1 MFFLKTMGE
10 IESMLVKNGEP
21 FIQLD
26 KEKKWFWHL
35 DPMGQV
41 SGPRSSGKTFFLY
54 YLMLSVAEIG
64 ADIYILDPKS
74 SDFSSLKYCY
84 PESERESHVATTP
97 NSICKVLRELTELMN
112 DRYEKYFQ
120 ISSSTLGFDAQ
131 KLGLRPIFIFFDEV
145 LSLIEEDKKLGKE
158 AEQYLKQIILKGRQ
172 SGIYI
177 IISSQRLSA
186 DVLNTVIRENC
197 GLRVIFGKVQE
208 ESYRMALGESF
219 KKLPRAEKGVGKGYI
234 YLDGQGWQT
243 PKAFIAPYMD
253 SSKMDIKQIFK
264 NLLNN
269 PPKVYKE

>member
-1 MFFLKTMGE
+1 
-10 IESMLVKNGEP
+10 MLVKNGEP

-64 ADIYILDPKS
+64 ADIYILDPKR

-84 PESERESHVATTP
+84 PE
-97 NSICKVLRELTELMN
+97 
-112 DRYEKYFQ
+112 
-120 ISSSTLGFDAQ
+120 
-131 KLGLRPIFIFFDEV
+131 
-145 LSLIEEDKKLGKE
+145 
-158 AEQYLKQIILKGRQ
+158 
-172 SGIYI
+172 
-177 IISSQRLSA
+177 
-186 DVLNTVIRENC
+186 
-197 GLRVIFGKVQE
+197 
-208 ESYRMALGESF
+208 
-219 KKLPRAEKGVGKGYI
+219 AEKGVGKGYI

>member
-1 MFFLKTMGE
+1 
-10 IESMLVKNGEP
+10 MLATNGEP

-64 ADIYILDPKS
+64 ADIYIIDPKR

-84 PESERESHVATTP
+84 PEELRNSHVATTP
-97 NSICKVLRELTELMN
+97 STICQLLRELTELMN
-112 DRYEKYFQ
+112 FRYEKYFH

-145 LSLIEEDKKLGKE
+145 LAMIEEDKKLGKE
-158 AEQYLKQIILKGRQ
+158 AEKYLIQIILKGRQ
-172 SGIYI
+172 CGIYLI
-177 IISSQRLSA
+177 FCSQKCSA
-186 DVLNTVIRENC
+186 ETLNTVIRENC

-208 ESYRMALGESF
+208 ESYKMALGESF

-243 PKAFIAPYMD
+243 PKAFVAPYMD
-253 SSKMDIKQIFK
+253 TSKMDIKQIFRK
-264 NLLNN
+264 LLNN
-269 PPKVYKE
+269 PPKVYIE